1 MSTLK
6 NFSITFLF
14 SGGLIL
20 FCSVMHIIC
29 SNAKFKYW
37 SKMAFFW
44 PSVKCDL
51 RFRMMAS
58 YENKLPSSWP
68 SKHGHVCFKR
78 FHAESSDAAQDYQNQ
93 IFFSF
98 FFFFLKT
105 TFSQQAS
112 VDVYALTLT
121 MWPTRLLMA
130 NVHCVELIWRVWR
143 SLWLKVLYCNRV
155 MPVSFDYK
163 SSSGHSE
170 LSENWCLN
178 SYLLPVHIDFC
189 YH

>member
-14 SGGLIL
+14 FEGLIL
-20 FCSVMHIIC
+20 FCSVMHIMC

-44 PSVKCDL
+44 PSLKCDL
-51 RFRMMAS
+51 RFLMMAL

-78 FHAESSDAAQDYQNQ
+78 FHAESSNVAQDYQNQ

-98 FFFFLKT
+98 FLFSFFKNNFLSTNQCGCVCIETNYVTNQVIDGKCPLCEV
-105 TFSQQAS
+105 SLEHLMLS
-112 VDVYALTLT
+112 MVKS
-121 MWPTRLLMA
+121 PLLQ
-130 NVHCVELIWRVWR
+130 
-143 SLWLKVLYCNRV
+143 
-155 MPVSFDYK
+155 
-163 SSSGHSE
+163 
-170 LSENWCLN
+170 
-178 SYLLPVHIDFC
+178 
-189 YH
+189 

>member
-98 FFFFLKT
+98 FFLFFKNNFLST
-105 TFSQQAS
+105 SQCGCVCIDSYYVTNQVIDGKRPLCGVNLES
-112 VDVYALTLT
+112 LTLS
-121 MWPTRLLMA
+121 
-130 NVHCVELIWRVWR
+130 VV
-143 SLWLKVLYCNRV
+143 
-155 MPVSFDYK
+155 K
-163 SSSGHSE
+163 SS
-170 LSENWCLN
+170 
-178 SYLLPVHIDFC
+178 LLQ
-189 YH
+189 